1 MSEVINL
8 GDLSEEE
15 VTLVEDFIEFLK
27 ARKEGKEE
35 KKESED
41 ITFITWHLE
50 VKGKLRRE
58 EIYDY
63 L

>member
-1 MSEVINL
+1 MQLICR
-8 GDLSEEE
+8 
-15 VTLVEDFIEFLK
+15 EDFIEFLK
-27 ARKEGKEE
+27 AQKEGKEE

-41 ITFITWHLE
+41 ITFASWLLE
-50 VKGKLRRE
+50 VRGKLRRE